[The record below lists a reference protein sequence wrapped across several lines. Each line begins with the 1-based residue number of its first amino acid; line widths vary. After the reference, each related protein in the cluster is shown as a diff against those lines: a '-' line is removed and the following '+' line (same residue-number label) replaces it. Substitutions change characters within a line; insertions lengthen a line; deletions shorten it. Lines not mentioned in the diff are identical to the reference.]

1 MQIAFSFCRVK
12 RNGYFY
18 FMKKYSL
25 TAVPVLLPFILL
37 ISGCSIPVLP
47 ELETAAVSQTGTTS
61 LTCGG
66 TVLTDGGAPVLA
78 RGVCWSTATGP
89 SVDLP
94 TKTNNGSGT
103 GSFTSSV
110 TGLAPNTTYYIRAYA
125 SNEAGTAYGN
135 QITATTLPANA
146 SLTTSQAS
154 QITSFGAISGG
165 NIADDGGSAV
175 TLRGVCWSTATG
187 PTADLPSRTQDGT
200 GKGAFVSTLT
210 GLSSRTTYYIRAYA
224 TNAAGT
230 AYGQQIMV
238 ETPASVSLS
247 ATTLT
252 VLAAE
257 SQNNDI
263 VINSYGPWTAQVTG
277 NTPWITLIS
286 ITGEAGS
293 STFFFAMAENDTRA
307 DRTGII
313 RITCQDM
320 SADITVNQLRAGGYM
335 DDGDLF

>member
-1 MQIAFSFCRVK
+1 
-12 RNGYFY
+12 
-18 FMKKYSL
+18 
-25 TAVPVLLPFILL
+25 
-37 ISGCSIPVLP
+37 
-47 ELETAAVSQTGTTS
+47 
-61 LTCGG
+61 
-66 TVLTDGGAPVLA
+66 
-78 RGVCWSTATGP
+78 
-89 SVDLP
+89 
-94 TKTNNGSGT
+94 
-103 GSFTSSV
+103 
-110 TGLAPNTTYYIRAYA
+110 
-125 SNEAGTAYGN
+125 
-135 QITATTLPANA
+135 
-146 SLTTSQAS
+146 
-154 QITSFGAISGG
+154 
-165 NIADDGGSAV
+165 
-175 TLRGVCWSTATG
+175 
-187 PTADLPSRTQDGT
+187 
-200 GKGAFVSTLT
+200 
-210 GLSSRTTYYIRAYA
+210 
-224 TNAAGT
+224 
-230 AYGQQIMV
+230 MV